1 MPLVPSSVSLCH
13 PPLVLSVTQ
22 SVILGPLSS
31 LELVLKLP
39 HPPLNPLFFLDPV
52 WWHHVPSQKS
62 GSLPTTSSPTSCD
75 EKFPDSISSTYQ
87 VYPLLKKKTHMSI
100 AFIQILLVFHL
111 NGLWTASSF
120 VPLKFAAHTVA
131 KRSSIFKTHNIF
143 HLHTLYL
150 CLVFPWIPR
159 PTREGQCEQLR
170 HCTTL
175 ILPVQ
180 VCICAV
186 PAPALSF
193 LRSCSLLRLEW
204 SSIIQEAILAL

>member
-1 MPLVPSSVSLCH
+1 VMK
-13 PPLVLSVTQ
+13 
-22 SVILGPLSS
+22 SS
-31 LELVLKLP
+31 LILS
-39 HPPLNPLFFLDPV
+39 PLHIKCIL
-52 WWHHVPSQKS
+52 
-62 GSLPTTSSPTSCD
+62 C
-75 EKFPDSISSTYQ
+75 E
-87 VYPLLKKKTHMSI
+87 KKKHMSI
-100 AFIQILLVFHL
+100 VFIQILLIFHL

-143 HLHTLYL
+143 HLHTLHL

-193 LRSCSLLRLEW
+193 LWSCSLLRLEW